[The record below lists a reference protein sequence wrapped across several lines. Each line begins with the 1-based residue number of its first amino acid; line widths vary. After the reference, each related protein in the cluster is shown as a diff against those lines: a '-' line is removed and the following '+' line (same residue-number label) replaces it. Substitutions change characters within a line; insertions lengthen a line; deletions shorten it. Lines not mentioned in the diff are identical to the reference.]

1 MPPERRTHLLQGP
14 NYEQIIRDLADTV
27 HVVKYRRERCCGN
40 RDYFRLNATLKCF
53 SPVHVDL
60 FHSSAAGYR
69 AQYYIAPAMGE
80 AANRFAV
87 ECIGRSVW
95 EFAKLHPKRSCPV
108 SWMRATVEDED
119 AKVWIHQGQW
129 LRAPSL
135 AKRLLR
141 VERWQ
146 EHASSDKCTRKRAR
160 WSQLTPADED
170 RIDLKGGFVT
180 LEGEPLGSLKPT
192 RSDEHKPARIHLM
205 AQSNRS
211 VQPTLASG
219 S

>member
-1 MPPERRTHLLQGP
+1 MRPERRNRLLQGP
-14 NYEQIIRDLADTV
+14 NYEQIIRDLAASV
-27 HVVKYRRERCCGN
+27 HVIKYQRERCCGN
-40 RDYFRLNATLKCF
+40 HDYFRLNATLKCF

-60 FHSSAAGYR
+60 FHSSLAGYR

-87 ECIGRSVW
+87 DCIGGRVCD
-95 EFAKLHPKRSCPV
+95 FVKLHPKRSCPV

-135 AKRLLR
+135 AEKLLG

-146 EHASSDKCTRKRAR
+146 EEVASDKCTRKRAR
-160 WSQLTPADED
+160 WSQLTPAGED
-170 RIDLKGGFVT
+170 RIDLNGGFVT
-180 LEGEPLGSLKPT
+180 LGGEPLGSLKPT
-192 RSDEHKPARIHLM
+192 RSMNIN
-205 AQSNRS
+205 QNGF
-211 VQPTLASG
+211 T
-219 S
+219 

>member
-1 MPPERRTHLLQGP
+1 
-14 NYEQIIRDLADTV
+14 
-27 HVVKYRRERCCGN
+27 
-40 RDYFRLNATLKCF
+40 
-53 SPVHVDL
+53 
-60 FHSSAAGYR
+60 
-69 AQYYIAPAMGE
+69 MGE

-170 RIDLKGGFVT
+170 RIDLKGGFVA

-192 RSDEHKPARIHLM
+192 RSMNINQHGF
-205 AQSNRS
+205 
-211 VQPTLASG
+211 T
-219 S
+219 